1 MTKNAQKKNKN
12 GGTMENQHKERE
24 RNFDTLNTFQRFRV
38 LDFIKCLSKKE
49 REREREKREKI

>member
-1 MTKNAQKKNKN
+1 MHKKKTKMVAQWKTNTK
-12 GGTMENQHKERE
+12 RE

>member
-1 MTKNAQKKNKN
+1 
-12 GGTMENQHKERE
+12 MENQHKERE